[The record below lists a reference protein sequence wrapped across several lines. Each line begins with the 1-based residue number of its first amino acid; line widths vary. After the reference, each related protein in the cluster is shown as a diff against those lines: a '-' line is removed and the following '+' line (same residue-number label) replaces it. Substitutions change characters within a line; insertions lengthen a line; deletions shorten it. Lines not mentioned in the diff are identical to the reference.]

1 MNKQWKLFAKLS
13 EQCYSDMA
21 SGKIH
26 LSIWDQCYQQLKDIM
41 QEEREQNPE
50 YAQELY
56 EIDDN
61 NDFLFGVEEW
71 LLDYQDMLDTMRE
84 HKRLQTVCEELIA
97 MFQWRE
103 DSPTNLRFH
112 IMIALQ
118 EQEKYQEAY
127 TYGERWYQEESD
139 NPYAAAA
146 LIYARMGVD
155 DFKGAEEV
163 VERFIPE
170 GTACSEENDVLFG
183 AAEKLYE
190 RTKNQAA
197 EERIAKALELY
208 DQELEALFDQIEDEE
223 LFF

>member
-26 LSIWDQCYQQLKDIM
+26 LSIWDQCYQQLKDII

-170 GTACSEENDVLFG
+170 GTAC
-183 AAEKLYE
+183 
-190 RTKNQAA
+190 
-197 EERIAKALELY
+197 
-208 DQELEALFDQIEDEE
+208 
-223 LFF
+223 

>member
-1 MNKQWKLFAKLS
+1 
-13 EQCYSDMA
+13 MA

-26 LSIWDQCYQQLKDIM
+26 LSIWDQCYQQLKDII

-84 HKRLQTVCEELIA
+84 HKRPQTVCEELIA

-190 RTKNQAA
+190 RTGNQAA

>member
-1 MNKQWKLFAKLS
+1 
-13 EQCYSDMA
+13 
-21 SGKIH
+21 
-26 LSIWDQCYQQLKDIM
+26 
-41 QEEREQNPE
+41 
-50 YAQELY
+50 
-56 EIDDN
+56 
-61 NDFLFGVEEW
+61 
-71 LLDYQDMLDTMRE
+71 
-84 HKRLQTVCEELIA
+84 
-97 MFQWRE
+97 
-103 DSPTNLRFH
+103 
-112 IMIALQ
+112 
-118 EQEKYQEAY
+118 
-127 TYGERWYQEESD
+127 
-139 NPYAAAA
+139 
-146 LIYARMGVD
+146 MGVD

>member
-1 MNKQWKLFAKLS
+1 
-13 EQCYSDMA
+13 
-21 SGKIH
+21 
-26 LSIWDQCYQQLKDIM
+26 
-41 QEEREQNPE
+41 
-50 YAQELY
+50 
-56 EIDDN
+56 
-61 NDFLFGVEEW
+61 
-71 LLDYQDMLDTMRE
+71 MRE

-190 RTKNQAA
+190 RTGNQAA